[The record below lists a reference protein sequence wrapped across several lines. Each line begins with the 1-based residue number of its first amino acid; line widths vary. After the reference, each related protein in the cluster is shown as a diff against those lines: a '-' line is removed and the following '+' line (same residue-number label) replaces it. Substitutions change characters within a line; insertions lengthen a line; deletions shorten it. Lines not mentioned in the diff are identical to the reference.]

1 MTRRLTM
8 AQAIIQFLKSQS
20 VARDGREQRFF
31 GGCLGIFG
39 HGNVAGIGQAL
50 QQNPDFPYYLFRN
63 EQAMVHAATGFAKM
77 SNRLRTLV
85 CTSSIGPG
93 ATNMVT
99 GAALAT
105 INRIPVLLLPGD
117 IFARRNVAP
126 VLQQL
131 ESTASQDVSV
141 NDCFRPVSRY
151 WDRIQRPEQILTA
164 LPEAMR
170 VLTSPAE
177 TGAVTL
183 ALPQDVQAEAY
194 DYPEEFFE
202 HRVWTIARS
211 RADSGLLKQA
221 GEWIRSSQ
229 RPLIIAG
236 GGVIYS
242 EATGE
247 LSDFASRT
255 GIPVA
260 ETHGGKGSLHAD
272 HPQSVGAMGVTG
284 TSAANQLAADAD
296 LVIAIGTR
304 FSDFTTA
311 SKTAFQNPAVRFVNI
326 NVAEFD
332 AFKHAALPLTAD
344 ALQTLE
350 ELGSALSS
358 WKVPQTYQSEI
369 ARLRK
374 AWDQEVDRI
383 YARRH
388 GPPLSQGEVVGL
400 LNTTLGPRDIIVN
413 AAGSLPGDLH
423 KLWRTRDPKGYHMD
437 YGYSCMGYEVA
448 GGLGVKMADPSRE
461 VYVLVGDGSYLMMAQ
476 EIVTSLQEKIKLNI
490 VLFDN
495 HGFSS
500 IGGLSRAVG
509 SGGFGTEYR
518 YREEGLTGPVI
529 PIDFAANAASLGA
542 YAVSARTYEQL
553 GAALADAK
561 KQDRHFCGRGRDGLQ
576 RSRSWLSF
584 VVGCADRRGVREPGC
599 ARCTGRLYRGDQ
611 EGAVFLAGA
620 GGENGAGRSGTGAAR
635 ERVGSSKKHFHER
648 SAELQS
654 PSPTLRSGRDDKG
667 EGSRSPQQLLQ
678 GWTEPQVDPRLPGR
692 HPICYSKQGP
702 AVLTL

>member
-1 MTRRLTM
+1 MTRRLTT
-8 AQAIIQFLKSQS
+8 AQAIIQFLKVQS
-20 VARDGREQRFF
+20 VARDGKEQTFF
-31 GGCLGIFG
+31 GGCVGIFG

-63 EQAMVHAATGFAKM
+63 EQGMVHAATAFAKM

-105 INRIPVLLLPGD
+105 INRLPVLLLPGD
-117 IFARRNVAP
+117 IFAQRKVAP

-131 ESTASQDVSV
+131 ESSASQDVSV

-164 LPEAMR
+164 LPEVMR

-183 ALPQDVQAEAY
+183 ALPQDVQTEAY
-194 DYPEEFFE
+194 DFPEDFF
-202 HRVWTIARS
+202 RRRIWTIGRS
-211 RADSGLLKQA
+211 RADNALLKQA
-221 GEWIRSSQ
+221 EAWIRSAQ

-236 GGVIYS
+236 GGVIYA
-242 EATGE
+242 EATEE
-247 LSDFASRT
+247 LARFAERT
-255 GIPVA
+255 GVPVA
-260 ETHGGKGSLHAD
+260 ETHAGKGSLPAN
-272 HPQSVGAMGVTG
+272 HPQLAGAMGVTG
-284 TSAANQLAADAD
+284 TSAANRLAKSAD
-296 LVIAIGTR
+296 LIIAVGTR
-304 FSDFTTA
+304 LGDFTTA
-311 SKTAFQNPAVRFVNI
+311 SKTAFENPSVRFINI
-326 NVAEFD
+326 NVSEFD
-332 AFKHAALPLTAD
+332 AFKHAALPLMAD
-344 ALQTLE
+344 ALETLR
-350 ELGSALSS
+350 ELGTALSS
-358 WKVPQTYQSEI
+358 WKVEERYQGEI
-369 ARLRK
+369 AKLRS
-374 AWDQEVDRI
+374 AWDAEVDRI

-400 LNTTLGPRDIIVN
+400 LNKTLGPRDIIVN

-476 EIVTSLQEKIKLNI
+476 EIVTSLQEHIKLNI

-495 HGFSS
+495 HGFCS

-529 PIDFAANAASLGA
+529 PVDFAANARSLGA
-542 YAVSARTYEQL
+542 FAIRACTYEQL
-553 GAALADAK
+553 GAALAEAK
-561 KQDRHFCGRGRDGLQ
+561 KQPLTSVVVIETDYNDRVPGYD
-576 RSRSWLSF
+576 SWWDVPIAEVS
-584 VVGCADRRGVREPGC
+584 
-599 ARCTGRLYRGDQ
+599 
-611 EGAVFLAGA
+611 
-620 GGENGAGRSGTGAAR
+620 EN
-635 ERVGSSKKHFHER
+635 
-648 SAELQS
+648 
-654 PSPTLRSGRDDKG
+654 
-667 EGSRSPQQLLQ
+667 
-678 GWTEPQVDPRLPGR
+678 
-692 HPICYSKQGP
+692 P
-702 AVLTL
+702 AVQEARAAYVEAVKKERYYWPAD